1 MLSKNNQHEQI
12 RKRSQ
17 RNYHYAIKNLKIGVF
32 SVAVSVGL
40 SFLGQGAI
48 VQAAEFQA
56 ADTLP
61 SSATVVDEN
70 AKENKSSQ
78 VQPEA
83 GHAETPATNTRASNK
98 PAEVQPE
105 AQKPAQTGQAAP
117 AQPEASKPAKA
128 EPTAEVQPVSDEKE
142 NKVSNIE
149 KAASPQAEK
158 PVKEVAQPE
167 KGDEKPAPKQDAA
180 SENSEVRAVNYEG
193 GFCRYLYLIR

>member
-48 VQAAEFQA
+48 VQAAELQA

-70 AKENKSSQ
+70 AKENKNSP

-83 GHAETPATNTRASNK
+83 VHAETPASNTQASSK

-105 AQKPAQTGQAAP
+105 AVKPAQTGQADKVQA
-117 AQPEASKPAKA
+117 EAAKA
-128 EPTAEVQPVSDEKE
+128 AKVDHTAEVQPVSDE
-142 NKVSNIE
+142 
-149 KAASPQAEK
+149 
-158 PVKEVAQPE
+158 
-167 KGDEKPAPKQDAA
+167 
-180 SENSEVRAVNYEG
+180 
-193 GFCRYLYLIR
+193 

>member
-48 VQAAEFQA
+48 VQAAELQA

-70 AKENKSSQ
+70 AKENKNSP

-83 GHAETPATNTRASNK
+83 VHAETPASNT
-98 PAEVQPE
+98 
-105 AQKPAQTGQAAP
+105 
-117 AQPEASKPAKA
+117 
-128 EPTAEVQPVSDEKE
+128 
-142 NKVSNIE
+142 
-149 KAASPQAEK
+149 
-158 PVKEVAQPE
+158 
-167 KGDEKPAPKQDAA
+167 
-180 SENSEVRAVNYEG
+180 
-193 GFCRYLYLIR
+193 